1 MKQKGSEFGLSLAG
15 FGLGL
20 GTLVLD
26 QAGVELPTWLLIAL
40 GACAAA
46 MILGGLLV
54 PLASRHRVAEESPKA
69 PDDCQE
75 LLIWLRR
82 YANRL
87 AQNLENFPGY
97 WWTAVGDK
105 EFDGEVP
112 GYGETT
118 HQGAVDLLL
127 CKFAQF
133 FAAAR
138 IYQDFCPDHNEQ
150 GAVEPYVRGV
160 YDALEI
166 GSNKLHHI
174 GKLSADGWGGPGAR
188 PLEEDDLGPVLEAH
202 PEAFE
207 PIKTLMLEARPD
219 SPARKRIEAAGM
231 AARRAEIWLRAND
244 HGP

>member
-1 MKQKGSEFGLSLAG
+1 MIQGAQAGGSEFWCH
-15 FGLGL
+15 LGIAL
-20 GTLVLD
+20 LVFGTL
-26 QAGVELPTWLLIAL
+26 ALLAL
-40 GACAAA
+40 
-46 MILGGLLV
+46 LLV
-54 PLASRHRVAEESPKA
+54 VGPIAKRLPWGKSQDREALEPEA
-69 PDDCQE
+69 PDNCLE

-97 WWTAVGDK
+97 WWRAVGDK
-105 EFDGEVP
+105 DFDGEVP
-112 GYGETT
+112 RYGETT
-118 HQGAVDLLL
+118 HQKAVNLLL

-150 GAVEPYVRGV
+150 GAVEPYVRRV

-166 GSNKLHHI
+166 GSDKLHHI

-207 PIKTLMLEARPD
+207 PLRTLMLEAQPD
-219 SPARKRIEAAGM
+219 TPARNRIEAAGK
-231 AARRAEIWLRAND
+231 AARRAEKWLRTND